1 MVYKVCIIVIL
12 SCILMF
18 SGCVQIPEEK
28 MLGRAYDYLEEYP
41 DSVNMPTQPDSA
53 LEILNN
59 IDFDNLTSDR
69 LKAMHALLLAHACYK
84 KFIPLKSDSLLNFAC
99 IYFNRQKEDYNL
111 MKSLFFLGY
120 LYFDNGRP
128 EKAIVVA
135 SKAYE
140 IAFDNNYEY
149 WLAKIAQ
156 LKGDILSNTCNWEQA
171 AECHLEAMNYF
182 DKYGKHR
189 DALFAA
195 SDYAINLSGSS
206 RLSKAILLFDSI
218 NNIASGEPIDS
229 VLLINNT
236 KQKFACL
243 VDKGMFMAADS
254 CLNLISEVIN
264 IENASSSYFYYNS
277 RIALYKEDLKA
288 AERFL
293 ELADSLSVLPEDSG
307 RVYQGKSLL
316 YDMKGDYKKS
326 LLYEDSAS
334 SLQNRLVY
342 DILRQSVVAAQR
354 DYYDVKAVREKER
367 ASDFRNALI
376 ISIVLAL
383 LLAILFWTFHR
394 LRIRKK
400 NLEIQKKATDIMLI
414 STELDDSIKENS
426 RLSEVVSE
434 KEDALRHMA
443 DKLNLNLHNL
453 ELLQADLKARGEEV
467 DILSLRLTETDR
479 KLDMTGKELAEAVA
493 ELSDARDNEMRLK
506 SKVESLF
513 RNRNEFFYKI
523 SEIYI
528 TKKNS
533 PTVKKTII
541 SDFEDMFR
549 KMRKEISRENVEKE
563 VNAHM
568 DNILVELREKCS
580 TLSDEDLMMTALIY
594 AGYMPR
600 FVSEMCGYTYK
611 YFYTKRD
618 RIIRKIEQSIADN
631 DRMRFIDPLRK

>member
-1 MVYKVCIIVIL
+1 
-12 SCILMF
+12 MF

-59 IDFDNLTSDR
+59 IDVDNLTSDR

-354 DYYDVKAVREKER
+354 DYYDVKAVCEKER

-414 STELDDSIKENS
+414 STELDDSIKENY
-426 RLSEVVSE
+426 RLYEVVSE
-434 KEDALRHMA
+434 KEDNLRHMA

-467 DILSLRLTETDR
+467 DILSSRLTETDR

-506 SKVESLF
+506 SNLNYS
-513 RNRNEFFYKI
+513 
-523 SEIYI
+523 
-528 TKKNS
+528 
-533 PTVKKTII
+533 
-541 SDFEDMFR
+541 
-549 KMRKEISRENVEKE
+549 
-563 VNAHM
+563 
-568 DNILVELREKCS
+568 
-580 TLSDEDLMMTALIY
+580 
-594 AGYMPR
+594 
-600 FVSEMCGYTYK
+600 
-611 YFYTKRD
+611 
-618 RIIRKIEQSIADN
+618 
-631 DRMRFIDPLRK
+631 